1 MPVPKGLMDYLAGK
15 KAERFRPHPRY
26 YRDGDSLTFFI
37 KGEDVVARRVDELL
51 TVYVS
56 AKTEELVG
64 AKIKG
69 VRQIL
74 STLGSFGVTI
84 KDAGLTL
91 GMLFLAGMAVSREL
105 AGKSEYIRVGEFVKS
120 MPIDA
125 DKLQAVG

>member
-1 MPVPKGLMDYLAGK
+1 MAEELLMDYLSDK
-15 KAERFRPHPRY
+15 KAEVFRPHPHY
-26 YRDGDSLTFFI
+26 YRDSDSLAFFL
-37 KGEDVVARRVDELL
+37 KDGDVVARRVDELL

-56 AKTEELVG
+56 AETEELVG

-74 STLGSFGVTI
+74 STLGNFGVTI

-120 MPIDA
+120 VPIDVNE
-125 DKLQAVG
+125 LQAVN